1 MSQIVSGRKVTLEE
15 LKQLGTNSKE
25 ALLATAQLVGRDIMA
40 YLHWS
45 AGHYHQIYD
54 DYHIGID
61 DDGSIY
67 VTTDDLSA
75 VLVHTWH
82 RNTGAIGISL
92 ACGAFSNAKDL
103 GAEPPTD
110 CQIESMARV
119 IAVLSEALNVPI
131 NADRVMTHAEAANL
145 DDYGPNTTWERWDL
159 WFLKNGDAMGTGG
172 ETIRGKALWYQ
183 QNGVGA

>member
-1 MSQIVSGRKVTLEE
+1 MSNVVSGRKVTLVEI
-15 LKQLGTNSKE
+15 KQLVIDGKDL
-25 ALLATAQLVGRDIMA
+25 LLAAAQSVGREIMV

-54 DYHIGID
+54 DYHISID

-67 VTTDDLSA
+67 VVTDDFST
-75 VLVHTWH
+75 VLAHTWH

-92 ACGAFSNAKDL
+92 ACGAFATSNDL

-110 CQIESMARV
+110 GQIENMAQV
-119 IAVLSEALNVPI
+119 IAVLADALDIPVDAARI
-131 NADRVMTHAEAANL
+131 MTHAEAANL

-159 WFLKNGDAMGTGG
+159 WFLHNGDAMGTGG
-172 ETIRGKALWYQ
+172 DTLRGKANYYLHS
-183 QNGVGA
+183 GELP